1 MLATEH
7 GICQLDSILICENGF
22 ASCQTFKTFIF
33 RAIINLKIKKKITD
47 YAFEKVTDYD
57 FVGTVYYTEKNVSLT
72 ECRNWCSGE
81 KSCKALSFNFI
92 SNPLVPNHDTE
103 CRLFNDTSASDP
115 NTVAHRSI
123 NSYFLLKLQINS
135 NRVCKRPWTFE
146 RVPNKMI
153 RELDNALIYTSS
165 KEACLSACLNEVIF
179 AGFFK

>member
-1 MLATEH
+1 M
-7 GICQLDSILICENGF
+7 
-22 ASCQTFKTFIF
+22 
-33 RAIINLKIKKKITD
+33 
-47 YAFEKVTDYD
+47 
-57 FVGTVYYTEKNVSLT
+57 SLT

-179 AGFFK
+179 AGFLSRKTLRILTLTFLISLKEENKVSTSKIDFD